1 MTERLERLL
10 RPGSIAVIGG
20 GVWGEAVIASARA
33 GGFSGPIWPVHPSR
47 SEMGGETAFASL
59 TDLPGVPDA
68 AFVAVNREKTLAT
81 LEALCAMGAGGAIAF
96 ASGFAEHGE
105 AGREMQLELVARAG
119 AMPVLGPNCYGMINA
134 LDGVALWPDRHGLT
148 PVDRGVAIVA
158 QSGNIL
164 LNLTM
169 QGRGLPIAY
178 AIAAGNQGQLG
189 LAEIGAAL
197 LEDPRVT
204 ALGLHVEGIG
214 EIAAFEALAAQA
226 HALGKDVV
234 VLKVGRSDA
243 AQAAG
248 LSHTAALSGSAA
260 GAAAFFDR
268 LGLVRVDGLGAFL
281 QALQLC
287 HGGAGGLEASI
298 ALMSCSGGEA
308 GLAADAAADRGLVC
322 PPLVPA
328 QETGLA
334 KVLGDRVTLAN
345 PLDYHTYIWG
355 DEAGIR
361 QMVAAMLLGPADLA
375 IVILDFPSD
384 AVGPSPDWDRVVSAA
399 SLAAREASKP
409 VAILATL
416 PDLMPRWRS
425 QAIRDA
431 GLLPLAGL
439 EDAFDAIAAIAR
451 AGPPAGMPLW
461 QAQIGGVVQQVSEHA
476 AKALLAEHGLDVPQG
491 AVAGSPEAA
500 GRIAAGL
507 AGQVVLKGMGAA
519 HKSEAG
525 LVALGLTGAE
535 AVAARAVAM
544 DAREFLV
551 EEMLDDTVA
560 ELLVGVVADPAH
572 GFVLTLGAG
581 GVLTEI
587 LADAQTL
594 LLPVEAQDIEAA
606 LDRLRIAPVLRGYR
620 GKPAVARA
628 ALVDAVLRVQDFVG
642 AHRARLRE
650 LEINPLICTEARAVA
665 ADALL
670 IWGEDDD

>member
-1 MTERLERLL
+1 MKSLEPLL

-20 GVWGEAVIASARA
+20 GAWGEAVIASARA
-33 GGFSGPIWPVHPSR
+33 SGFDGPIWPVHPSR
-47 SEMGGETAFASL
+47 PEIGGEAAFAAL
-59 TDLPGVPDA
+59 GDLPGVPDA
-68 AFVAVNREKTLAT
+68 AFVAVNRETTLAT
-81 LEALCAMGAGGAIAF
+81 LETLSAMGAGGAIAF
-96 ASGFAEHGE
+96 ASGFAEHGA
-105 AGREMQLELVARAG
+105 AGREMQRDLVARAG
-119 AMPVLGPNCYGMINA
+119 EMPVLGPNCYGMINA
-134 LDGVALWPDRHGLT
+134 LDRVAIWPDRHGLT
-148 PVDRGVAIVA
+148 PVDRGVAIVS

-178 AIAAGNQGQLG
+178 AVAAGNQGQLG
-189 LAEIGAAL
+189 VAEIGAAL
-197 LEDPRVT
+197 LEDRRVT

-214 EIAAFEALAAQA
+214 DIAAFEALAARA
-226 HALGKDVV
+226 HAMGKRVV

-248 LSHTAALSGSAA
+248 LSHTAALSGSAV

-281 QALQLC
+281 QALLLC
-287 HGGAGGLEASI
+287 HGGAGGLAPSL

-328 QETGLA
+328 QEAALA
-334 KVLGDRVTLAN
+334 EVLGDRVALAN

-355 DEAGIR
+355 DAPRLR
-361 QMVAAMLLGPADLA
+361 QMIAAMLLGPADLA
-375 IVILDFPSD
+375 IVILDFPND
-384 AVGPSPDWDRVVSAA
+384 AVGPSPDWDLVVSAA
-399 SLAAREASKP
+399 SMAAQEAAKP

-425 QAIRDA
+425 DAIRDA

-451 AGPPAGMPLW
+451 AGVPVGPPLW
-461 QAQIGGVVQQVSEHA
+461 RAQGGAARQVPEDR
-476 AKALLAEHGLDVPQG
+476 AKRLLAEHGLDVPRG
-491 AVAGSPEAA
+491 ALAHSPDAA
-500 GRIAAGL
+500 GRIAGSL
-507 AGQVVLKGMGAA
+507 TSPVVLKGMGVA

-525 LVALGLTGAE
+525 LVVLGLTGAE
-535 AVAARAVAM
+535 AVAARAADM
-544 DAREFLV
+544 DAAEFLV
-551 EEMLDDTVA
+551 EEMLEDAVA

-581 GVLTEI
+581 GVLAEI
-587 LADAQTL
+587 LADTQTL
-594 LLPVEAQDIEAA
+594 LLPVEAQDIDAA

-620 GKPAVARA
+620 GKPAVARQ
-628 ALVDAVLRVQDFVG
+628 ALVDAILRVQDFVG

-650 LEINPLICTEARAVA
+650 VEINPLICTEMRAVA
-665 ADALL
+665 ADALM